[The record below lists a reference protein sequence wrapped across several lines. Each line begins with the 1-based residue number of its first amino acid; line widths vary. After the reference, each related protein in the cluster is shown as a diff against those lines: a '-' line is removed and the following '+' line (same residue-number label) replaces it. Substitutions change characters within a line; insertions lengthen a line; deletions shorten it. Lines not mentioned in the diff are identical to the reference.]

1 MDFIGFRS
9 ASAPSHLICVSHN
22 CIETYCN
29 RLINPNK
36 NNMSKNTFFVAAIWI
51 ALASVI
57 YYLSDNIQNP
67 NKIHRLGESST
78 VVLKRGMDGHYR
90 AEALINGKKV
100 NVLVD
105 TGATGVAISQNV
117 ADKLKL
123 SSIDA
128 IRTNT
133 ANGDSVGYMVR
144 LNSVKLGGVSANDVS
159 AMIAPGLDG
168 DVLLGMSFLSR
179 MDVRLYK
186 GEMTI
191 KQVD

>member
-1 MDFIGFRS
+1 
-9 ASAPSHLICVSHN
+9 
-22 CIETYCN
+22 
-29 RLINPNK
+29 
-36 NNMSKNTFFVAAIWI
+36 MSKNTILIAAIWI
-51 ALASVI
+51 ARASAI

-67 NKIHRLGESST
+67 NKINRLGENST
-78 VVLKRGMDGHYR
+78 VVLKRGLDGQYR
-90 AEALINGKKV
+90 AEALINGEKV

-105 TGATGVAISQNV
+105 TGATGVAISQNI

-144 LNSVKLGGVSANDVS
+144 LHSVKLGGVDANDVS

-168 DVLLGMSFLSR
+168 DVLLGMSFLNR